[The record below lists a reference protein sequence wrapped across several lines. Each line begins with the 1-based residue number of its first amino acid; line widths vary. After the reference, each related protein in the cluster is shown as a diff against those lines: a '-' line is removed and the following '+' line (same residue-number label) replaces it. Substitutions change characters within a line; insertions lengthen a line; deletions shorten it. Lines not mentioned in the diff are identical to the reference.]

1 MENSPQYRL
10 RRFWFFCSSLLW
22 VCIWRSQ
29 VYSGFNSKILYLG
42 SSSSCLIQICFPR
55 SNSSC
60 CCRVPISSML
70 GGLVYQKTFL

>member
-1 MENSPQYRL
+1 MLKFLPSDSNL
-10 RRFWFFCSSLLW
+10 CS
-22 VCIWRSQ
+22 CP